1 VIKSRQ
7 NSPYINGK
15 PYYTAQRP
23 GTYLIYRSGRLVYV
37 GFSSY
42 NVYKTLYRHFQ
53 SWNDPQQVRIVYDK
67 NDPNIKVR
75 VIYTTAA
82 RARKL
87 EKAIII
93 KYQPKDNPDKY
104 ENYLDLN
111 RKESKVIE
119 EAENEFTAN
128 NDDLPF

>member
-1 VIKSRQ
+1 MIKSRQ

-53 SWNDPQQVRIVYDK
+53 SWQDPQQVRIVYDK

-75 VIYTTAA
+75 IIYTTAA

-111 RKESKVIE
+111 RQESKVIE
-119 EAENEFTAN
+119 QAENEFTAN

>member
-1 VIKSRQ
+1 MIKSRQ
-7 NSPYINGK
+7 NSPYLNGK

-23 GTYLIYRSGRLVYV
+23 GTYLIYRAGRLVYV

-53 SWNDPQQVRIVYDK
+53 NWNDPQQVRIVYDK
-67 NDPNIKVR
+67 NDPDIKVR

-93 KYQPKDNPDKY
+93 KYQPKNNPDKY

-111 RKESKVIE
+111 RQESKVIA

>member
-1 VIKSRQ
+1 MIKSRQ

-53 SWNDPQQVRIVYDK
+53 SWQDPRQVRVTYDK

-111 RKESKVIE
+111 RQESKIIE

-128 NDDLPF
+128 NNNLPF

>member
-1 VIKSRQ
+1 MIKSRQ
-7 NSPYINGK
+7 NKPYQNGK
-15 PYYTAQRP
+15 PYYTAQKP
-23 GTYLIYRSGRLVYV
+23 GTYLIYRNGLLVYV
-37 GFSSY
+37 GYSSY

-53 SWNDPQQVRIVYDK
+53 NWNDPQQVRIVYDK

-111 RKESKVIE
+111 KQETKIIE
-119 EAENEFTAN
+119 EAESEFISNNE
-128 NDDLPF
+128 DLPF

>member
-7 NSPYINGK
+7 NKPYQNGK
-15 PYYTAQRP
+15 PYYTAQQP
-23 GTYLIYRSGRLVYV
+23 GTYLIYRNGLLVYA
-37 GFSSY
+37 GYSSY

-53 SWNDPQQVRIVYDK
+53 TWNDPIQDRVTYDK
-67 NDPNIKVR
+67 NDAGIRVR

-104 ENYLDLN
+104 ESYLDLN
-111 RKESKVIE
+111 KQESKIIE
-119 EAENEFTAN
+119 ETENEFISN
-128 NDDLPF
+128 NEDLPF

>member
-7 NSPYINGK
+7 NSPYLNGK

-23 GTYLIYRSGRLVYV
+23 GTYLIYRAGRLVYV

-53 SWNDPQQVRIVYDK
+53 NWNDPQQVRIVYDK

-111 RKESKVIE
+111 RQESKVIA
-119 EAENEFTAN
+119 EAENEFTSN

>member
-1 VIKSRQ
+1 MIKSRQ

-23 GTYLIYRSGRLVYV
+23 GTYLIYRSGRLIYV

-53 SWNDPQQVRIVYDK
+53 SWYDPRQIRVTYDK

-111 RKESKVIE
+111 RQESKVIE

-128 NDDLPF
+128 NNDLPF